1 MSASRKLDI
10 AKLSTRIGNV
20 LGLGSAKLN
29 TMRFLARKLYA
40 TLTKEQIEAYGI
52 AGTWEDIVTDQA
64 ITDLLH
70 TLTEDEAE
78 PVAVPAVVACP
89 KYTGRPW
96 EVSTKKSKQA
106 NKTCINKN
114 KGINQITN
122 V

>member
-1 MSASRKLDI
+1 MSASRQLDI

-20 LGLGSAKLN
+20 LGLRSAQLN

-96 EVSTKKSKQA
+96 EVSTQKYKQ
-106 NKTCINKN
+106 
-114 KGINQITN
+114 TN
-122 V
+122 